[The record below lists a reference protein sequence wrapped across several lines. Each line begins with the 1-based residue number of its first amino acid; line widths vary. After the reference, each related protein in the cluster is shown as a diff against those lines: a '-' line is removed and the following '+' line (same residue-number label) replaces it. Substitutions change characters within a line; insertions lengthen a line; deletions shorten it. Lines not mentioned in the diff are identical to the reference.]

1 MKFADK
7 LGILNDV
14 FGQTVNSALYN
25 MRYYGNLN
33 VFLLNCLFAADIQI
47 GTPPKTFQ
55 IIVDTG
61 SSILW
66 LPAVGCTTSGGKSNE
81 NLCNDRSSLY
91 DPLASKTA
99 KRIFG
104 SLHINYGVI
113 GDVSST
119 HGAYYSDIFAFGN
132 SRTSNSTLRLSSP
145 VIFGAADHINRLE
158 RGILGL
164 GIPVIGIGTS
174 IFDETY
180 REGLLDQPLFSLYFK
195 KCPTHQVQCKEG
207 GVLTLGSKD
216 AKNCNEVEGWVD
228 ALPFGGPWQFHLDS
242 LTIGK
247 FRYEQR
253 SRAVTDSGSPLLHLP
268 RQVVAGIV
276 KELNA
281 WYERYYYVVNC
292 TQKFS
297 IDLTIN
303 GHVYSI
309 PNEQVTYD
317 VDGRKCLLN
326 IQAADTDLLLL
337 GSPFIRSYCH
347 VHDWINRR
355 IGFAKPKL

>member
-1 MKFADK
+1 M
-7 LGILNDV
+7 LSLNDV
-14 FGQTVNSALYN
+14 NYQL
-25 MRYYGNLN
+25 GN
-33 VFLLNCLFAADIQI
+33 VV
-47 GTPPKTFQ
+47 
-55 IIVDTG
+55 VDSG
-61 SSILW
+61 SSVLW

-81 NLCNDRSSLY
+81 NLCKDRSLLY

-104 SLHINYGVI
+104 QLQINYGVI
-113 GDVSST
+113 GDASST

-132 SRTSNSTLRLSSP
+132 PRTSNSTLRLSSP

-164 GIPVIGIGTS
+164 GIPVIGIDTS

-180 REGLLDQPLFSLYFK
+180 REGLLDQALFSLYFK
-195 KCPTHQVQCKEG
+195 KCPTYQVQCKDG

-216 AKNCNEVEGWVD
+216 AKNCKEVEGWVD

-242 LTIGK
+242 LAVGK
-247 FRYEQR
+247 FRYKQR
-253 SRAVTDSGSPLLHLP
+253 LRAVTDSGSPLLHLQ

-276 KELNA
+276 VELNA
-281 WYERYYYVVNC
+281 WCEHHYYVVNC

-303 GHVYSI
+303 ERGYSI
-309 PNEQVTYD
+309 PHEQVTYD
-317 VDGRKCLLN
+317 VDGYKCLLN
-326 IQAADTDLLLL
+326 IQATDIDLLLL
-337 GSPFIRSYCH
+337 GARFIRSYCH
-347 VHDWINRR
+347 VHDLINRR